1 VAFPLKELLSAVAA
15 VLVGYLGYRQWKR
28 STRSGR
34 FLPDREVAYK
44 AVWKALEDIHLYV
57 RAGQFERA
65 KFDQL
70 VTDANTQLITHGLHI
85 NPGDRRL
92 AAAYMAALQK
102 LARLLATV
110 PGDSLF
116 RHEVAITAESP
127 AVPPDY
133 QPTWRS
139 FEEAR
144 AALAKSFRAVLGAD
158 QI

>member
-70 VTDANTQLITHGLHI
+70 V
-85 NPGDRRL
+85 DRL
-92 AAAYMAALQK
+92 
-102 LARLLATV
+102 
-110 PGDSLF
+110 
-116 RHEVAITAESP
+116 
-127 AVPPDY
+127 
-133 QPTWRS
+133 
-139 FEEAR
+139 
-144 AALAKSFRAVLGAD
+144 
-158 QI
+158 